1 MALAAT
7 AVAVAM
13 ACSSDRSEPKPVAM
27 LAASPQA
34 AAAFDAIREAW
45 RESDRAPSEELQGKI
60 ERFLTRFP
68 NDELAGPARVALALV
83 FMRENDFA
91 AADAQLARTASLP
104 EGTAHDLWIVARAR
118 RLRLGGKADA
128 AITLLRPLVGK
139 AVDPLGRLVFQE
151 ELALAAL
158 ATRLDYEAISYLD
171 AWLRATSEE
180 DKPDT
185 LRRVAAIVE
194 QLAPDVLIGVLKA
207 IRARRASFGYGAD
220 IERILSERLVQV
232 ASANEDAEL
241 ARLLLDADSG
251 AIALLGDAGAVLGE
265 LATSRRGLNVVSG
278 RTVGLL
284 LPTESPGLRDESADV
299 LRGVT
304 WALGLP
310 RGVRSVAGAQ
320 AVRAAT
326 RPLAQECESPETA
339 PELQEP
345 TPSEGVRLVTRDDAG
360 NADRTESSL
369 DELAGEGAAI
379 VIAALDART
388 ASQALRWGQKHMVP
402 IIVLALP
409 LPDEQSGSFG
419 FVLGEARANVVGALL
434 GTAPVLAST
443 TLAPVVDASEVA
455 AYPPQGG
462 GAQGLLFAPPV
473 SCDIPSIR
481 AGDPRF
487 PVSQWEHDRIGAWL
501 VSGPPGCAADL
512 IAELHA
518 AHARGVVALTLE
530 AAAQPSRASGL
541 RLVGARAGVV
551 PASTANDPRADEL
564 DRFYA
569 TFGAV
574 RWWSALGRDA
584 ATMARLAVRQLP
596 PDEATAAAAVT
607 ERRTRARD
615 LLAAV
620 RTRLW
625 TTGASGWAEG
635 NTMKRKVCALDS
647 K

>member
-1 MALAAT
+1 
-7 AVAVAM
+7 
-13 ACSSDRSEPKPVAM
+13 M

-45 RESDRAPSEELQGKI
+45 RESDRAPSEELRGKI

-68 NDELAGPARVALALV
+68 NDELVGPARVALALV
-83 FMRENDFA
+83 CMRENDFA

-104 EGTAHDLWIVARAR
+104 EGTAHDLWIVASAR

-158 ATRLDYEAISYLD
+158 ATRLDYEAISYMD

-207 IRARRASFGYGAD
+207 IRARRASFGYGVD
-220 IERILSERLVQV
+220 IERILSERLVRV
-232 ASANEDAEL
+232 ASASEDAEL

-251 AIALLGDAGAVLGE
+251 AIALLGDAGSVIGE

-310 RGVRSVAGAQ
+310 RGVRNVAGAQ
-320 AVRAAT
+320 AVRAGT
-326 RPLAQECESPETA
+326 PPLAQECESPETA

-388 ASQALRWGQKHMVP
+388 ASQALRWGQKHFVP

-409 LPDEQSGSFG
+409 LPDEQPGSFG
-419 FVLGEARANVVGALL
+419 FVLGEARANVLGALL
-434 GTAPVLAST
+434 GTAPMLAST
-443 TLAPVVDASEVA
+443 TVAPIVDASEVA

-462 GAQGLLFAPPV
+462 GVKGLLFAPPV

-501 VSGPPGCAADL
+501 VSGSPACAADL
-512 IAELHA
+512 IAELRS

-530 AAAQPSRASGL
+530 AAAQSSRATGL
-541 RLVGARAGVV
+541 RVISARAGVV

-584 ATMARLAVRQLP
+584 ATLARLAVRQLP
-596 PDEATAAAAVT
+596 PDEATATGAVT

-620 RTRLW
+620 RTHLW

-635 NTMKRKVCALDS
+635 NTMRRKVCALDS

>member
-1 MALAAT
+1 LVAT
-7 AVAVAM
+7 AVAI
-13 ACSSDRSEPKPVAM
+13 ACSGDRSESKPVAL

-34 AAAFDAIREAW
+34 AAAFDAIRDAW
-45 RESDRAPSEELQGKI
+45 RESDRAPSQALREKI
-60 ERFLTRFP
+60 EQFIAHFP
-68 NDELAGPARVALALV
+68 SDELVGLARVALALV
-83 FMRENDFA
+83 CMREHDFA

-104 EGTAHDLWIVARAR
+104 EGTAHELWIVARAR
-118 RLRLGGKADA
+118 RLRLGGNADA
-128 AITLLRPLVGK
+128 AMALLRPLVGK

-158 ATRLDYEAISYLD
+158 ATRLDYEAISYMD
-171 AWLRATSEE
+171 AWLRATTED

-194 QLAPDVLIGVLKA
+194 QLAPEVLIGVLKA
-207 IRARRASFGYGAD
+207 IRARRASSGYGID
-220 IERILSERLVQV
+220 MERILSERLVRV
-232 ASANEDAEL
+232 ASASEDADL
-241 ARLLLDADSG
+241 ARILLDADSG
-251 AIALLGDAGAVLGE
+251 AIALLGDAGSALSE
-265 LATSRRGLNVVSG
+265 LAASRRGLNVVAG

-310 RGVRSVAGAQ
+310 YGVRTVAGPQ
-320 AVRAAT
+320 AVQGAT
-326 RPLAQECESPETA
+326 RQLAQECESPEPA

-360 NADRTESSL
+360 NPDRTESSL

-379 VIAALDART
+379 VIAALDGQT
-388 ASQALRWGQKHMVP
+388 ASQALRWGQQHSVP
-402 IIVLALP
+402 LVALARP
-409 LPDEQSGSFG
+409 LAGEQPESFG
-419 FVLGEARANVVGALL
+419 FVLGEPRANVLDALVA
-434 GTAPVLAST
+434 TAPLLAST
-443 TLAPVVDASEVA
+443 TVAPVVDASEVA
-455 AYPPQGG
+455 TYPPQGG
-462 GAQGLLFAPPV
+462 SVQGLLFAPPV
-473 SCDIPSIR
+473 SCDIPSVR

-487 PVSQWEHDRIGAWL
+487 PVSQWERDRIGTWL
-501 VSGPPGCAADL
+501 VSGSPVCAADL
-512 IAELHA
+512 STELRA

-530 AAAQPSRASGL
+530 AAAQPSRGGGVRVVS
-541 RLVGARAGVV
+541 ARAGVV
-551 PASTANDPRADEL
+551 PVGAPHDPRANEL

-574 RWWSALGRDA
+574 RWWTALGRDA
-584 ATMARLAVRQLP
+584 ATLARLAVRQLP
-596 PDEATAAAAVT
+596 SDEATTAPAVI

-625 TTGASGWAEG
+625 TTGASGWAEDR
-635 NTMKRKVCALDS
+635 TMRRRVCALDS